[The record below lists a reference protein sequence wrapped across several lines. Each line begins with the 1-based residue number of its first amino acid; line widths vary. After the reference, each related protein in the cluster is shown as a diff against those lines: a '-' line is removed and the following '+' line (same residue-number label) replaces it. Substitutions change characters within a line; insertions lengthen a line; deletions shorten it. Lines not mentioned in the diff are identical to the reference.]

1 VNQTPQQQV
10 RIVIYGTGQYGC
22 HIARLASERGWTI
35 VAAFNRAGDK
45 IGQDLGHLAGLD
57 RPLGVIIKDCDTAS
71 YDNLNADI
79 GIVTLS
85 NILSVNY
92 SAHQRLLSAGM
103 NVLCHG
109 SESYYPYG
117 CDPEIAA
124 RIDALAKANK
134 VSFSGGGIWD
144 MSRIWSGILLLGPC
158 TQIKSLEHSSI
169 TDVYQQVSSFEQAGF
184 LGIGISQ
191 TAFYEQGL
199 HKAPFGNSYK
209 TICEH
214 VLSAVG
220 YTVRGSE
227 VTIAPVIYDTPINN
241 PWSGDTIPAGTSVG
255 TRISGHSHTEEGVSA
270 HFNIEL
276 RLLREGEEEHVYWA
290 VDGSPRN
297 ELRNAR
303 KDSDL
308 TTAGCLFNRIPD
320 VINAKPGIVLIS
332 EMGPLRSSAPRRNNK
347 EIFND

>member
-1 VNQTPQQQV
+1 LNQTPQHQV

-22 HIARLASERGWTI
+22 HIARLAKERGWQI
-35 VAAFNRAGDK
+35 VAAFNRAGNK
-45 IGQDLGHLAGLD
+45 IGKDLGCLAGLD
-57 RPLGVIIKDCDTAS
+57 QPLGVIIQDCDTAS
-71 YDNLNADI
+71 YADLDADI
-79 GIVTLS
+79 GIVTVS
-85 NILSVNY
+85 NLLSVNF
-92 SAHQRLLSAGM
+92 SAHQRLLGAGI

-117 CDPEIAA
+117 CDPTIAG
-124 RIDALAKANK
+124 RLDALAKANK

-158 TQIKSLEHSSI
+158 TQITSLEHSSI
-169 TDVYQQVSSFEQAGF
+169 TDVYGQVSSFEQAAF
-184 LGIGISQ
+184 VGIGISEA
-191 TAFYEQGL
+191 TFYERGL
-199 HKAPFGNSYK
+199 HQAPFGKSYK

-220 YTVRGSE
+220 YTVSHSE
-227 VTIAPVIYDTPINN
+227 VSIEPVLYDKPITN
-241 PWSGDTIPAGTSVG
+241 PWSNEAIPAGTSVG
-255 TRISGHSHTEEGVSA
+255 TRISGRTHTEEGISA

-276 RLLREGEEEHVYWA
+276 RLFRKGEEEHVYWA

-297 ELRNAR
+297 ELRNNR
-303 KDSDL
+303 KDSDM

-332 EMGPLRSSAPRRNNK
+332 EMGPLRSSAPHYQQ
-347 EIFND
+347 